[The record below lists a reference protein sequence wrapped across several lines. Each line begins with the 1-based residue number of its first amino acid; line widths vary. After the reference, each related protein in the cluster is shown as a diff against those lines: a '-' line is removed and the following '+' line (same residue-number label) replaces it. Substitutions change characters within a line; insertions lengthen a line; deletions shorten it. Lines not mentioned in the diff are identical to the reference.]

1 MRSRGAGVI
10 GSRVYP
16 LYGSASGVW
25 NLGECFQWR
34 KENTWP
40 RLSLIIYQI
49 ASPADATVSGSTTIT
64 ATITSTYPVVAY
76 RWEKSTNGGATWS
89 VVAGQTTESIT
100 LNGLTSSNDGDMY
113 RLVATAGIRTLTS
126 NSVTVWRDTIAS
138 LSWESP
144 MTESTTVIAGQAA
157 YFYAVANA
165 TGVSHAVY
173 YWTFSSGTSALNT
186 QWQQSTNGGS
196 TWSDIAGMVNWYI
209 SLYPVDSS
217 MNGYKYRAKV
227 TIAGAD
233 YYSNAAT
240 LTVT

>member
-10 GSRVYP
+10 GARVYP

-34 KENTWP
+34 KEGTWP
-40 RLSLIIYQI
+40 QREITLSPIS
-49 ASPADATVSGSTTIT
+49 SPVDATVSGT
-64 ATITSTYPVVAY
+64 ATILASVYAGYPSASY

-89 VVAGQTTESIT
+89 VVSGQTTESIT
-100 LNGLTSSNDGDMY
+100 LTGLTSSNDGDLY
-113 RLVATAGIRTLTS
+113 RFVVTAGIRSKKS
-126 NSVTVWRDTIAS
+126 NIVTIWRDTISS
-138 LSWESP
+138 LSWDTQPENTSVANGDP
-144 MTESTTVIAGQAA
+144 A
-157 YFYAVANA
+157 YFYSVASA
-165 TGVSHAVY
+165 TGVTHSVS
-173 YWTFSSGTSALNT
+173 YWTFASGTSELVS

-196 TWSDIAGMVNWYI
+196 TWSDIPGVTVWYTGFAA
-209 SLYPVDSS
+209 DSS

-227 TIAGAD
+227 VIAGTA